1 MTINNQAGQNDN
13 SPNEGGNDYTY
24 SYPRPSEVQPSPP
37 PQSGTGNPYDS
48 NNRARNPY
56 NVAGSSQN
64 PSSNY
69 PYPPAN
75 NPVDPNLPPFYAPP
89 GQTFQPNNGPSPNL
103 YTTGRLY
110 DADSPP
116 PPQPTIQARGLP
128 LPLHRPLWTN
138 IILGAIVAVFALQ
151 IFKDGGLE
159 GLANGFSDQTLY
171 DLGALQANA
180 VQRGEWWRL
189 FTVMFLH
196 ANAVHILFNGY
207 ALYLIGRQL
216 ESYYGSTRLV
226 LIYLLCGL
234 SGGIVSFGL
243 NLHGN
248 ELAVGA
254 SGAIFGLFGALA
266 AFFGRN
272 RRQLGPAGARQFQ
285 SLLILIVINL
295 VIGASIPN
303 IDNFAHMGGLVSG
316 LVLGYVLS
324 PVYKGDTLPNGQA
337 VIKDASQPLTWA
349 MVGAGWF
356 VLEVAIF
363 FYFLNRV

>member
-13 SPNEGGNDYTY
+13 SQNEGENGYTY
-24 SYPRPSEVQPSPP
+24 SYPRPSEVQP
-37 PQSGTGNPYDS
+37 PQNQPGTGNPYDP
-48 NNRARNPY
+48 NHRARNPY
-56 NVAGSSQN
+56 NVAGQT
-64 PSSNY
+64 SNY
-69 PYPPAN
+69 PYPLPN
-75 NPVDPNLPPFYAPP
+75 NPADPNLPPFYAPP
-89 GQTFQPNNGPSPNL
+89 GQTFQPNNGPHQNP
-103 YTTGRLY
+103 YTTGSLY
-110 DADSPP
+110 DADSQP
-116 PPQPTIQARGLP
+116 PPQPTLQTRGLAIP
-128 LPLHRPLWTN
+128 LYRPLWTN
-138 IILGAIVAVFALQ
+138 IILGAIIAVFVLQ

-159 GLANGFSDQTLY
+159 GLASSFSNQTLY

-216 ESYYGSTRLV
+216 EAYYGSTRLV
-226 LIYLLCGL
+226 LIYFLCGL
-234 SGGIVSFGL
+234 SGGIASFGL

-272 RRQLGPAGARQFQ
+272 RRQLGSAGARQFQ

-303 IDNFAHMGGLVSG
+303 IDNLAHMGGLVSG
-316 LVLGYVLS
+316 LILGYVLS
-324 PVYKGDTLPNGQA
+324 PVYERSTLSNGEA
-337 VIKDASQPLTWA
+337 VIKDTSRPLTWA
-349 MVGAGWF
+349 MIGAGWL
-356 VLEVAIF
+356 VLEVAVF